1 MQNNLTKSLG
11 ILTKKEKRR
20 LISLSILKIFN
31 GLMDM
36 IGILSIIP
44 FLAFVSNKEKLGN
57 NKYIKISQDYFQ
69 FNDNEMLIFLAVIS
83 LLILLINYLF
93 KVFTYLRIIADAP
106 ANNTQPAMLI
116 LPSKY

>member
-44 FLAFVSNKEKLGN
+44 FLALFLIKKNWVIINILRYRKITSNLMIMKC
-57 NKYIKISQDYFQ
+57 
-69 FNDNEMLIFLAVIS
+69 
-83 LLILLINYLF
+83 LF
-93 KVFTYLRIIADAP
+93 F
-106 ANNTQPAMLI
+106 
-116 LPSKY
+116 